1 MRAILALAVVACSSR
16 VTYAPAPLPQTVAGD
31 AAAFGPGLLA
41 ASGDEVRF
49 ELNRPAYVTVLR
61 VWQEEGVHASTSGG
75 EAWFGSIE
83 LVYPFDPRQ
92 PMVTRGGGLASHQLR
107 FKPGARRV
115 GLPVPQ
121 AAAYET
127 ELTDA
132 RTAAGIASQRQCAVM
147 PRPTDPPRPAGTV
160 TPEARSQTTGAV
172 VSAPTLAPCVVHVP
186 PTTRQ
191 WKWHPAP
198 ERLGTHQVLVIVS
211 ESRVDLA
218 AVGRAVDGLDA
229 AVTALPGL
237 SAAVLAAHRG
247 PWAAYMVRV
256 D

>member
-1 MRAILALAVVACSSR
+1 MRAILVLAVVACSSQA
-16 VTYAPAPLPQTVAGD
+16 TYTPAPLSQTVAGD
-31 AAAFGPGLLA
+31 DAAFGRGLLA
-41 ASGDEVRF
+41 ASGNEVRF

-61 VWQEEGVHASTSGG
+61 VWQEEGVHAS
-75 EAWFGSIE
+75 SIE

-92 PMVTRGGGLASHQLR
+92 PVVARVGPASHQLR
-107 FKPGARRV
+107 FKPGTRRV

-121 AAAYET
+121 AAAYVT
-127 ELTDA
+127 EFTDA
-132 RTAAGIASQRQCAVM
+132 RVAAGIASQLQCPVM
-147 PRPTDPPRPAGTV
+147 PRPTDPPRVIATAAPPQG
-160 TPEARSQTTGAV
+160 RSLSTGSPG
-172 VSAPTLAPCVVHVP
+172 SAPTLAPCVEHVP

-218 AVGRAVDGLDA
+218 ALARAVDSLDA
-229 AVTALPGL
+229 DVTALPR
-237 SAAVLAAHRG
+237 LATALLTGHRG
-247 PWAAYMVRV
+247 PWAAYVARV